1 MASQDLDI
9 GTRDLKGSGT
19 YKKQL
24 SDRGVKSPRQVQDFG
39 WSWKSK
45 MESLDDDGCHVIGLA
60 ILGLDR
66 PLPLTP
72 ALFCLDAVYLQLSS
86 ESVAS

>member
-1 MASQDLDI
+1 
-9 GTRDLKGSGT
+9 
-19 YKKQL
+19 
-24 SDRGVKSPRQVQDFG
+24 
-39 WSWKSK
+39 

-60 ILGLDR
+60 VLGLDR